1 MMTLK
6 HKLVSL
12 SFDVLILLRYLFN
25 RCQFNRY
32 LGHCYGNKVFCCEC
46 RITRYNLLLITS
58 KDYIAT
64 LGPKD
69 LSHLS

>member
-1 MMTLK
+1 MTLR

-12 SFDVLILLRYLFN
+12 SFGALILLRCLFN
-25 RCQFNRY
+25 RCQFNPY
-32 LGHCYGNKVFCCEC
+32 LGHCYDNKVLCCEC
-46 RITRYNLLLITS
+46 RITSYNLLLITS

-64 LGPKD
+64 LGPKY